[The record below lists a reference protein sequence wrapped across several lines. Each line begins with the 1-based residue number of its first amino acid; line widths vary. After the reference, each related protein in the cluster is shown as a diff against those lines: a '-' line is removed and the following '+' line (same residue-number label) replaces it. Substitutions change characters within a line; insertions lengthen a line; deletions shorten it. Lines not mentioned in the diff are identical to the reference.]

1 MPPYPACSRG
11 YYSNHDSLLL
21 PSKMPSRTVLA
32 TRAKL
37 WSIGIVGCLAA
48 LIVAALVLPQ
58 SFRLTAFSDII
69 QCVLLLSG
77 TICFVPHALRSDGRM
92 RLFWVMMAL
101 GIAFWFV
108 YQLFWTYFEVFLRSD
123 VPDPFGGDIVLFL
136 HIGPL
141 MAALALRPHVPR
153 DEYAARISRLDF
165 ALLIVWWVYLYVL
178 IVMPWQYAVTDQP
191 TYSRNLNAV
200 YLAEKLVFLA
210 ALAVCWAGGKGTW
223 RVFYANLFG
232 ASLLYSASSYVANW
246 AIVRNFYYS
255 GSLYDIP
262 LAASM
267 AWITLIGLWTQAA
280 NPQTESRSASSSYGV
295 WVARASMIAA
305 FSLPLFAVWAISDI
319 SVPERIRSVRLTLT
333 LLTALIMGGMVFI
346 RQRILDSELVRLLKH
361 SQESFDNLKVLQSQI
376 VHSEKLA
383 SIGQLVGGA
392 AHELNNP
399 ITAMLGYSDLL
410 LSTQLG
416 PEQHALATR
425 IGQHV
430 RRTKSLVASLLSF
443 AKQAPTSKTL
453 VDLNALVGTAVKLS
467 QPQYQALKIEVHM
480 ELEDDLPK
488 VSGDSNQ
495 LLQMC
500 LQVLTSALHQMSQ
513 RAGRTLIVS
522 THRHVD
528 AAVFQVSEDS
538 PVATDKAAEQRSD
551 VLGLSACQG
560 IVQEHR
566 GRILCEPREDGGMV
580 VRIELPA
587 AHSNPGSGTM
597 SSPAPLR
604 VKSQPSA

>member
-1 MPPYPACSRG
+1 MA
-11 YYSNHDSLLL
+11 
-21 PSKMPSRTVLA
+21 A
-32 TRAKL
+32 RAKL

-48 LIVAALVLPQ
+48 LIVAALVLRE

-77 TICFVPHALRSDGRM
+77 TICFIPHALRSEGRM
-92 RLFWVMMAL
+92 RLFWVMMGL
-101 GIAFWFV
+101 GIGFWFV
-108 YQLFWTYFEVFLRSD
+108 YQLLWTYFEVFLRRD
-123 VPDPFGGDIVLFL
+123 VPDPFGGDIVIFL
-136 HIGPL
+136 HIVPL
-141 MAALALRPHVPR
+141 IGALALRPHLPR

-200 YLAEKLVFLA
+200 YLAEKLVFLV
-210 ALAVCWAGGKGTW
+210 ALAVCWAGSKGAW
-223 RVFYANLFG
+223 RTFYVNLFG

-246 AIVRNFYYS
+246 AIVQRVYYS

-267 AWITLIGLWTQAA
+267 AWVTLIGLWTDPAK
-280 NPQTESRSASSSYGV
+280 PQTESRTVSTAYGV

-305 FSLPLFAVWAISDI
+305 SSLPVFAVWAVCDL
-319 SVPERIRSVRLTLT
+319 SVPGSIRSVRLTLT
-333 LLTALIMGGMVFI
+333 LLTALMMGGMVFI

-361 SQESFDNLKVLQSQI
+361 SQQSFENLKVLQSQI

-416 PEQHALATR
+416 PEQHARATR

-430 RRTKSLVASLLSF
+430 RRTRSLVASLLSF
-443 AKQAPTSKTL
+443 AQQAPTSTTL
-453 VDLNALVGTAVKLS
+453 VDLNTLVGTAVKLS
-467 QPQYQALKIEVHM
+467 QPHYQALKIEVRM
-480 ELEDDLPK
+480 ELEDDLPR
-488 VSGDSNQ
+488 VLGDSNQ

-500 LQVLTSALHQMSQ
+500 LQILTSALHHLSQ

-522 THRHVD
+522 THRHVE

-538 PVATDKAAEQRSD
+538 PAAPDQAAEPTD
-551 VLGLSACQG
+551 ILGLTACQG
-560 IVQEHR
+560 IVQDHR
-566 GRILCEPREDGGMV
+566 GRILCEPRDDGGMV

-587 AHSNPGSGTM
+587 ANSMTKSGVMGS
-597 SSPAPLR
+597 PLR
-604 VKSQPSA
+604 AQSQPSA

>member
-1 MPPYPACSRG
+1 MA
-11 YYSNHDSLLL
+11 
-21 PSKMPSRTVLA
+21 A
-32 TRAKL
+32 RAKL

-48 LIVAALVLPQ
+48 LVVAALALPQ

-77 TICFVPHALRSDGRM
+77 TICFVPHAVRSEGRM

-108 YQLFWTYFEVFLRSD
+108 YQLLWTYFEVVLRRD

-136 HIGPL
+136 HIVPL
-141 MAALALRPHVPR
+141 IAALALRPHVPR

-178 IVMPWQYAVTDQP
+178 IVMPWQYAVNDQP

-200 YLAEKLVFLA
+200 YLAEKLMFLV
-210 ALAVCWAGGKGTW
+210 AVAICWVGSKGTW
-223 RVFYANLFG
+223 RIFYANLFG
-232 ASLLYSASSYVANW
+232 ASLLYSVSSYVANW
-246 AIVRNFYYS
+246 AIVRDRYYS

-280 NPQTESRSASSSYGV
+280 RPQPESRTVSTAYGV
-295 WVARASMIAA
+295 WVARGSMIAA
-305 FSLPLFAVWAISDI
+305 FSLPVFAIWAVSDTT
-319 SVPERIRSVRLTLT
+319 VPASIRSVRLTLT
-333 LLTALIMGGMVFI
+333 LLTALIMGSMVFI
-346 RQRILDSELVRLLKH
+346 RQRILDTELVRLLKH

-410 LSTQLG
+410 LSTQLA

-443 AKQAPTSKTL
+443 AKQAPASRAL
-453 VDLNALVGTAVKLS
+453 VDLNVLVGTAVKLS
-467 QPQYQALKIEVHM
+467 QPHYQALKIEVRV
-480 ELEDDLPK
+480 ELEDDLPR
-488 VSGDSNQ
+488 VSGDSNL

-500 LQVLTSALHQMSQ
+500 LQVLTSALHHMNQ

-538 PVATDKAAEQRSD
+538 PVSPDKAAEQTTD

-587 AHSNPGSGTM
+587 AHSNAESATM
-597 SSPAPLR
+597 ASPAALL
-604 VKSQPSA
+604 VKSLPSA